1 MRHIFQQIF
10 TIVILGALLFAIELF
25 AFSEPSSP
33 PPGSNTPAPLHVGAA
48 GQTKTGGLILNTG
61 GASYG
66 LIVDKGNVGIGTVN
80 QSAKLEVS
88 GDVKATAFYYSS
100 DQRLK
105 RDIKPISNALEKIKQ
120 LNGVSFKWTGDGSA
134 QIGFI
139 AQEVETV
146 FPEAVST
153 DKNSGYKSV
162 QYGNL
167 AAPLLEAVKEL
178 NLKYEVLSQVSSK
191 QQQQI
196 EDLQKQLANLKSIV
210 DSRK

>member
-1 MRHIFQQIF
+1 MRKTQIKTLASRF
-10 TIVILGALLFAIELF
+10 LFLISLLIIADFVLG
-25 AFSEPSSP
+25 FSEPSSP

-80 QSAKLEVS
+80 PSAKLEVS
-88 GDVKATAFYYSS
+88 GDVKATGIYYSS
-100 DQRLK
+100 DQRIK
-105 RDIKPISNALEKIKQ
+105 RDIKPIFNALEKIKQ
-120 LNGVSFKWTGDGSA
+120 LNGVSFKWIEDGSA

-139 AQEVETV
+139 AQEIETV

-167 AAPLLEAVKEL
+167 TAPLLEAVKEL
-178 NLKYEVLSQVSSK
+178 NLKYEVLS
-191 QQQQI
+191 
-196 EDLQKQLANLKSIV
+196 
-210 DSRK
+210 